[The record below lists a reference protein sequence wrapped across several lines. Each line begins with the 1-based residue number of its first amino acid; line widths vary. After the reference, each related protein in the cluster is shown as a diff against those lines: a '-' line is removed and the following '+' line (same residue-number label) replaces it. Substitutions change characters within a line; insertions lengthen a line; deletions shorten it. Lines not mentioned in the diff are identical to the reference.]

1 MSRIQKALDALR
13 GKVPNPPAGKKKRM
27 TSQIDTT
34 APDDRVKM
42 EMDYLIT
49 AIENALYPGR
59 PDRRNLIVIYSNTE
73 DDAHVMSQVEIAK
86 SKLIAEPFTITR
98 NGTEDAQLMERFK
111 AAWFEDWLE
120 IIIDSMNWGYTLV
133 EAGPIINDNWSS
145 FNVFPRRHVEPFK
158 KHILVRPSD
167 VEGVPYGDNPS
178 ALYLLEIGN
187 AKDLGKFKTVA
198 REVIWKNF
206 SRTDWSQASEKF
218 GMPFLYYQT
227 GTEDA
232 DELDRIEALCR
243 NFASN
248 GYVIG
253 HIDDKIT
260 ITQATN
266 SDFYKIY
273 QENATFC
280 DQQISKC
287 INGQTGTSDE
297 KSFVGAAE
305 VHERILDDFTERRL
319 RKASNLTNNI
329 LMPFLAF
336 HGWPVEGAQFRFPA
350 LEKKASDSSLQDDD
364 PGSDPDNTNPGLQ
377 SGDSKK
383 KVQSKLKLPSWVI
396 DTQAE

>member
-1 MSRIQKALDALR
+1 MNRFQRAIEAFRAKEII
-13 GKVPNPPAGKKKRM
+13 PASKKKRM
-27 TSQIDTT
+27 TSQLDTT
-34 APDDRVKM
+34 TPDDRVKM
-42 EMDYLIT
+42 EMDQLIT
-49 AIENALYPGR
+49 AVESAVYPSR
-59 PDRRNLIVIYSNTE
+59 PDRRDLLVIYANTD
-73 DDAHVMSQVEIAK
+73 DDAHVISQVEIAK
-86 SKLIAEPFTITR
+86 SKLIAEPFTIMR
-98 NGTEDAQLMERFK
+98 NGVEDKDLMERFR
-111 AAWFEDWLE
+111 ASWFEDWLE
-120 IIIDSMNWGYTLV
+120 IIIDSLNWGYTLV
-133 EAGPIINDNWSS
+133 EAGPVVNNNWSN
-145 FNVFPRRHVEPFK
+145 FRVFPRRHVEPFK
-158 KHILVRPSD
+158 KHILLRPGD
-167 VEGVPYGDNPS
+167 VEGIPYGDNPS
-178 ALYLLEIGN
+178 SLYLLEIGN
-187 AKDLGKFKTVA
+187 AKDLGKYKTVA

-232 DELDRIEALCR
+232 EELDRIESLCR
-243 NFASN
+243 NFSSN

-319 RKASNLTNNI
+319 RKASNLTNNV
-329 LMPFLAF
+329 LLPFLAY
-336 HGWPVEGAQFRFPA
+336 HGWPVDGVQFRYPS
-350 LEKKASDSSLQDDD
+350 LDKKAQKLN
-364 PGSDPDNTNPGLQ
+364 GNTDPDPNKDPDVDPATGQ
-377 SGDSKK
+377 KK
-383 KVQSKLKLPSWVI
+383 KSRANLRLPSWVLNMPV
-396 DTQAE
+396 D